1 MTITAAMVKELR
13 EVSGAGMMDCKKA
26 LQEADGNLEAALE
39 HLRKSGIAKAANKAG
54 RTAAEGIVL
63 IKENDNQVVLLEV
76 NCETDFVAN
85 DKSFTDFSVA
95 VADIILQ
102 SHPKDLDELRSCETN
117 KGSVEEASSEL
128 SAKVG
133 EKIDVRRF
141 ILLDKK
147 EGLAGTYI
155 HGKRIGVVVLIDSG
169 NMVVA
174 KDVAMHVAATNP
186 LAIDSNGI
194 PERILEKER
203 EIHRSQANE
212 TGKPPEIVEKMIF
225 GRMKKFVAE
234 NTLLGQTFVKNND
247 LTVAKFLEE
256 SGVKVSAFYRYEVGE
271 GIEKKTL
278 DFAEE
283 VAAQAQ
289 QSKKSERPVS

>member
-1 MTITAAMVKELR
+1 M
-13 EVSGAGMMDCKKA
+13 
-26 LQEADGNLEAALE
+26 
-39 HLRKSGIAKAANKAG
+39 
-54 RTAAEGIVL
+54 
-63 IKENDNQVVLLEV
+63 
-76 NCETDFVAN
+76 
-85 DKSFTDFSVA
+85 
-95 VADIILQ
+95 
-102 SHPKDLDELRSCETN
+102 
-117 KGSVEEASSEL
+117 
-128 SAKVG
+128 
-133 EKIDVRRF
+133 
-141 ILLDKK
+141 LDKK
-147 EGLAGTYI
+147 DGLAGTYI

-169 NMVVA
+169 DRLAA

>member
-26 LQEADGNLEAALE
+26 LQEADGNLETAIE

-76 NCETDFVAN
+76 NCETDFVEN
-85 DKSFTDFSVA
+85 DKNFTDFSVA

-102 SHPKDLDELRSCETN
+102 SDPKDLDELRSCETN

-147 EGLAGTYI
+147 DGLAGTYI

-169 NMVVA
+169 DRLAA

-289 QSKKSERPVS
+289 QSKKLEHPVS